1 MVILID
7 GFSVAFRA
15 FYALPESLMTSDGTP
30 TNLIHGFLSMINKVI
45 NEYKSEQ
52 MIVTWDLPGK
62 TFRNDIY
69 KEYKANRSPAPDN
82 FKIQI
87 PLLHDLLDSFNIPQV
102 SEAGYEA
109 DDVLGSLAKKYNEK
123 GEEVL
128 IVTGDRDTF
137 QLISK
142 KTKILYTKR
151 GISEIDIVDEKFFNN
166 KFGFKTEQYVEY
178 LALKGDPS
186 DNIPGV
192 AGVGEKTATSLLK
205 KYKTID
211 GIYKNLNDLTPK
223 IKNSFKENKEQL
235 KISKELATIR
245 TDLKIK
251 IPNVKLQDTA
261 YFSDE
266 LLEASQDKVRELEL
280 NKYITNSSKSEKED
294 NSTNEEDQYLNNSK
308 KLSGK
313 QLIFYYEEEIY
324 YVNSNNYGKYLNKL
338 SYLDKF
344 ISLNSQKLINNTKDS
359 VKNIEFEA
367 YDCMLFL
374 KDPNIRPDNLLSIS
388 KHLDRTTEI
397 TKKSEVI
404 DYLKFFKKQFV
415 FITKEVEAFKKDK
428 KLYRIYKDLD
438 FPLLTIL
445 DSMNKKGVKLSK
457 SKIEKLS
464 KEINEE
470 LDLFDKEIKKITN
483 KDFNLNSPKQLS
495 EILYVDMKYPV
506 IKKTP
511 KGAPSTDASVLE
523 ELSKSHELPKLIL
536 KYREYEKLR
545 STYIEGL
552 KNEII
557 KNRVHTSYN
566 LFGTTTGRLSSEKP
580 NLQNIPNRTE
590 IGQKIREF
598 FTADSNHSFIIADYS
613 QIELRVLAHLSKD
626 KNMINM
632 LKNRN
637 TDIHSETAARIFN
650 TEIGSVTKD
659 MRRKAKEVNFGLI
672 YGMESFGLSKSL
684 KISKKEATDLI
695 EAYFNQ
701 FPKIKGYLESI
712 VKDAEEST
720 FTETLYGRKRYIR
733 ELASSNF
740 QLKAMGKRIAMN
752 APIQGTASDIMK
764 IAMIKIE
771 DKIKNLDST
780 NLLLQIH
787 DEIIIQTPNDI
798 AIKTSKLV
806 QKEMENASSLDV
818 PLYVDIKE
826 SKNLA
831 NFNN

>member
-15 FYALPESLMTSDGTP
+15 FYALPETLMTSEGTP

-45 NEYKSEQ
+45 NEYKSEE

-142 KTKILYTKR
+142 YTKILYTKR
-151 GISEIDIVDEKFFNN
+151 GISEIDIVDEKFFIN
-166 KFGFKTEQYVEY
+166 KYGIKTDQYIEY

-186 DNIPGV
+186 DNIPGL

-211 GIYKNLNDLTPK
+211 GIYKNLDDLTPK
-223 IKNSFKENKEQL
+223 MKNSFEENKDIL
-235 KISKELATIR
+235 KTSKELATIR

-251 IPNVKLQDTA
+251 LPKVKLKDTA

-266 LLEASQDKVRELEL
+266 QLEASQDKVKKLEL
-280 NKYITNSSKSEKED
+280 NKYIKSTADSQKKE
-294 NSTNEEDQYLNNSK
+294 NNSNEQADDLIK
-308 KLSGK
+308 TEKLTGT
-313 QLIFYYEEEIY
+313 QLIINFHDQLYFI
-324 YVNSNNYGKYLNKL
+324 NSNNYGEYTGKL
-338 SYLDKF
+338 SKLDYF
-344 ISLNSQKLINNTKDS
+344 ISLNSQKLININVEVFNDLKFD
-359 VKNIEFEA
+359 A
-367 YDCMLFL
+367 YDCILFL
-374 KDPNIRPDNLLSIS
+374 KDPSIRPDNLLSIT
-388 KHLDRTTEI
+388 KHLDRTTDI
-397 TKKSEVI
+397 TNKSKPI
-404 DYLKFFKKQFV
+404 DYLIFFQKHFL
-415 FITKEVEAFKKDK
+415 FISKEVKTFKNQK
-428 KLYRIYKDLD
+428 KLYRIYEDLD
-438 FPLLTIL
+438 FPLLAIL
-445 DSMNKKGVKLSK
+445 DSMNKKGVRVSK
-457 SKIEKLS
+457 SKIETLS
-464 KEINEE
+464 LEINNE
-470 LDLFDKEIKKITN
+470 LDLFDKEIKKITK

-552 KNEII
+552 KNEIV

-580 NLQNIPNRTE
+580 NLQNIPNKTP

-598 FTADSNHSFIIADYS
+598 FIADTNHTFIIADYS

-626 KNMINM
+626 KNMISM
-632 LKNRN
+632 LKNRDA
-637 TDIHSETAARIFN
+637 DIHSETAARIFN
-650 TEIGSVTKD
+650 TEIISVSKD

-684 KISKKEATDLI
+684 NISKKEATELI
-695 EAYFNQ
+695 DSYFNQ
-701 FPKIKGYLESI
+701 FPKIKGYLDSI
-712 VKDAEEST
+712 VKNAESST
-720 FTETLYGRKRYIR
+720 FTETLYGRKRFIR

-764 IAMIKIE
+764 IAMIKVE
-771 DKIKNLDST
+771 DKITKLNST
-780 NLLLQIH
+780 NILLQIH
-787 DEIIIQTPNDI
+787 DEIIIQTPDQL
-798 AIKTSKLV
+798 AVKTAKLV
-806 QKEMENASSLDV
+806 QKEMENAAILDV
-818 PLYVDIKE
+818 PLYVDIKQN
-826 SKNLA
+826 KNLA